1 LSEEKIYD
9 DHFDTLMLAIVA
21 RLVVRHKLRKKQ
33 ITLEE
38 RASFET
44 KQDKFSFEM
53 NETRVNGIYT
63 MKLW

>member
-1 LSEEKIYD
+1 
-9 DHFDTLMLAIVA
+9 MLAIVA